1 MPNHCLNQCSLLVS
15 WTLENNLQ
23 WNFNQN
29 IIFVCRSQCV
39 KPALCA
45 QYQFTVSNIPNLWA
59 ELATSLQTSLGC
71 KLKRIPSHTANKLVW
86 SIRLQDPKGLNS
98 TRNMCMC
105 PLIAKSFVSKIQ
117 PKDMELNLTLPVNT
131 VYKLNSTSIGGNNRK
146 KMLYRIKS
154 EARVRFQ
161 INPKAHFR
169 YFRADDTL

>member
-59 ELATSLQTSLGC
+59 EPATSLQTSLGC
-71 KLKRIPSHTANKLVW
+71 KLKCIPSHTANKLVW

-105 PLIAKSFVSKIQ
+105 PLISPKSKKLCVQNTTKGYGTKHNTASKYCLQAQLHI
-117 PKDMELNLTLPVNT
+117 
-131 VYKLNSTSIGGNNRK
+131 NRRK
-146 KMLYRIKS
+146 
-154 EARVRFQ
+154 
-161 INPKAHFR
+161 
-169 YFRADDTL
+169 